1 MPESLNTGKVYE
13 KGKDYFSFYIDC
25 CWLSSGR
32 MSGKLYP
39 GCSGRNGVCPV
50 NEKTTWGGG
59 LIEG

>member
-39 GCSGRNGVCPV
+39 GCSGRNGGTIV
-50 NEKTTWGGG
+50 
-59 LIEG
+59 LL